1 MSSKNE
7 NKLEKLFNDIKI
19 KEIKSENNFI
29 NVSPIELGQSRFFY
43 IDDLKNNKKL
53 ELISFNYLPNNYG
66 IILVPKKKW
75 PFIYTIY
82 EEIINFK
89 YSYYKGDYC
98 ESIKILI
105 SNIRETI
112 EFLKDQL
119 DSKEKISFN
128 MIVFGDKV
136 SMQVINYFIDM
147 LNELKEISFD
157 IKIREIGKFD
167 FSKTKKINVK
177 YNINQSPHSLFVFGP
192 DINNN
197 IKSKIIYL

>member
-1 MSSKNE
+1 MNSKNE
-7 NKLEKLFNDIKI
+7 SKLEKLFNDIEVT
-19 KEIKSENNFI
+19 EIKSENNLV
-29 NVSPIELGQSRFFY
+29 NVSPIELSQSRFFY
-43 IDDLKNNKKL
+43 IDDLKNKKKL

-98 ESIKILI
+98 KSIKKLI

-112 EFLKDQL
+112 DFLKDQI
-119 DSKEKISFN
+119 DSKEKIKFN

-147 LNELKEISFD
+147 LKEIKEICFD
-157 IKIREIGKFD
+157 IKIREIGEFN
-167 FSKTKKINVK
+167 FSKTKKINIK
-177 YNINQSPHSLFVFGP
+177 YNINQSPHSLFIFGP
-192 DINNN
+192 DANNN